1 MRIWI
6 ILFWICLYQIES
18 APSIPKNIH
27 KGNGIYYRQL
37 DDNSAYLKLLKQQD
51 TVLLFHK
58 AGEIIIA
65 QSGEAEIA
73 LSSFDTS
80 ESYWEKLNS
89 FHNYMAIKVS
99 KNAMDKM
106 EESPS
111 FRESITMTLLRN
123 LRSYDKRFDGLLL
136 DMRGLKSGSLM
147 NLQSLITKLRDNDFK
162 TGIQINLENLGASSF
177 TKYSPSFFVFNMA
190 PQKPGS
196 RLRYGPKFKLA
207 ATLGRP
213 FYLSIS
219 FNELIMEDK
228 NLSYYEE
235 DLLTYLENDNLVLE
249 EENSNFGHLWRQY
262 RVQKP
267 FTLKKRLISAGDV
280 LYSVEPSIEI
290 IERVQRLAAKIPSYF
305 FSGLIYDLNRVHPR
319 YLLTR
324 SVKDAKPRLDYKLDR
339 NDNDWLLRVKISND
353 SLISSSRGE
362 DAAGLGISTRGFQL
376 LSIDLGSFENLK
388 VQNNRGDT
396 KYLFSLKELNALK
409 SSSEVTLRLKPT
421 AKTVYDGKISATAW
435 LRPFGSRNNMFHQ
448 GELADI
454 TPLYGLTNL
463 ATPIYENASGT
474 KQIKF

>member
-18 APSIPKNIH
+18 VPSIPKNIH

-37 DDNSAYLKLLKQQD
+37 EGDSAYLKLLRTQD
-51 TVLLFHK
+51 TTLLFHK
-58 AGEIIIA
+58 SGEVKIG
-65 QSGEAEIA
+65 QSGETEIS

-80 ESYWEKLNS
+80 DNYWDKLNS
-89 FHNYMAIKVS
+89 FSNFMAIKLS
-99 KNAMDKM
+99 KNAIEKM
-106 EESPS
+106 GESS
-111 FRESITMTLLRN
+111 FVAERVAVRLLEN
-123 LRSYDKRFDGLLL
+123 LKLYDKRFDGLLL
-136 DMRGLKSGSLM
+136 DMRELKSGDLL
-147 NLQSLITKLRDNDFK
+147 NLQNLISTLRDHDFK
-162 TGIQINLENLGASSF
+162 TGIQIHLENLGETLF
-177 TKYSPSFFVFNMA
+177 QKYSPSFYVFNMA

-196 RLRYGPKFKLA
+196 IMRYGSKFKLA

-213 FYLSIS
+213 FYLSVS

-235 DLLTYLENDNLVLE
+235 DLLKFLENDNLVLQE
-249 EENSNFGHLWRQY
+249 EKSNAGHLWRQY

-267 FTLKKRLISAGDV
+267 FQLRKRRISAGDI

-290 IERVQRLAAKIPSYF
+290 IERIQRLAAKIPSHY

-319 YLLTR
+319 YLLTK
-324 SVKDAKPRLDYKLDR
+324 SVNKSKPRLEYKLDK
-339 NDNDWLLRVKISND
+339 NDHDWLLRVKISND

-376 LSIDLGSFENLK
+376 LSIDLGNFENLK
-388 VQNNRGDT
+388 VQNNRRDT
-396 KYLFSLKELNALK
+396 KYLFSLKELDALK
-409 SSSEVTLRLKPT
+409 SSSEITLRLKPT
-421 AKTVYDGKISATAW
+421 AKTAYDGKISATAW

-454 TPLYGLTNL
+454 TPLYGLNNL
-463 ATPIYENASGT
+463 ATPIFENESSEQ
-474 KQIKF
+474 QITF